1 MKNNPFLVT
10 AFFFNE
16 KSLLST
22 FSIRSR
28 ILVKK
33 RTLRITFMAKVN
45 LYYVTKF
52 SFYLRFSVGYI
63 YTRVRTFMPG
73 SSLRMILDRLCL
85 PIFKCQLESNVCRLP
100 QIALVKCWLLLLC
113 RSSHYVNVSKSIIM
127 NVRTDGRNNF
137 S

>member
-10 AFFFNE
+10 AFFFFNE

-52 SFYLRFSVGYI
+52 SLYLRFSVGYI

-73 SSLRMILDRLCL
+73 SSLGMILDSLCL
-85 PIFKCQLESNVCRLP
+85 PNFQNCQLESNVCRLP
-100 QIALVKCWLLLLC
+100 
-113 RSSHYVNVSKSIIM
+113 
-127 NVRTDGRNNF
+127 
-137 S
+137 